1 MDEALERLAKEKGE
15 SVNVVAGRA
24 LRRLVEFDRLAEKVG
39 LVMVSPVTL
48 GKLMDSQTLEQ
59 ARVLGES
66 TAINVWKP
74 MVLSNYGSASISS
87 VLESIELISRYMGR
101 FDFHYATEESKR
113 VVTVRHSRGARWSA
127 FYAGAA
133 VTLFTSL
140 GIETEVSETDE
151 LVSIGFEM
159 PRKEQEKV

>member
-1 MDEALERLAKEKGE
+1 M
-15 SVNVVAGRA
+15 
-24 LRRLVEFDRLAEKVG
+24 RRLVEFDRLAEKVG

-59 ARVLGES
+59 AMVLGES

-113 VVTVRHSRGARWSA
+113 VVTVRHSRGAKWSA